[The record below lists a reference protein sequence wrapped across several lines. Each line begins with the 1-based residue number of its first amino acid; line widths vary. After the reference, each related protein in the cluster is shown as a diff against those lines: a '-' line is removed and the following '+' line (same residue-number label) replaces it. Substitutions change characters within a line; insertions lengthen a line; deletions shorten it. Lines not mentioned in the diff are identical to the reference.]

1 MRATG
6 PSTSLNRSSTDLGA
20 PWRES
25 GARLASALES
35 SADEERGLAMLKA
48 LNGRFGDNG
57 YPAFLKLLLIVA
69 ESTNTEAKRRLADA
83 IALGLRRGDAPSG
96 VLTSWGATRFW
107 STREPLRAGMLP
119 GNLLGVAPRRMLDPI
134 EYLTVWFS
142 QRTHRPYLTESAYR
156 DCLARLIEL
165 FNCSRTAREWYPLK
179 IEADLAG
186 IEGAFTRQTCTRLS
200 MLAEGWKSGQSPSAI
215 AELAAESLA
224 TGKP

>member
-1 MRATG
+1 LSPFSA
-6 PSTSLNRSSTDLGA
+6 DLGA
-20 PWRES
+20 PWLES
-25 GARLASALES
+25 GARLALALES
-35 SADEERGLAMLKA
+35 SADEERGLAVLKA
-48 LNGRFGDNG
+48 LNGRFGDTG

-69 ESTNTEAKRRLADA
+69 ESANTEAKRRLADA

-107 STREPLRAGMLP
+107 SAREPLRAGMLP

-134 EYLTVWFS
+134 EYLTVWYS
-142 QRTHRPYLTESAYR
+142 QRTHRPYLSESAYR
-156 DCLARLIEL
+156 DCLTRLIEL
-165 FNCSRTAREWYPLK
+165 CNCSRAAREWYPLK

-186 IEGAFTRQTCTRLS
+186 IEGAFTRQTRQRLAL
-200 MLAEGWKSGQSPSAI
+200 LAEGWKNGQSPNAV